1 MKSVKPGRG
10 PSLQGGIGAIFSVIF
25 GIIWVVFAAQMGAP
39 IPFVLMGLVFVI
51 IAGIQAV
58 IHFSNATSDNRYSLY
73 DITEEGEEPD
83 PLEEKFGKQTETTQP
98 PKPQAMQ
105 NEGGFCPFCGA
116 KAEVGYAFCRQ
127 CGKKLP

>member
-10 PSLQGGIGAIFSVIF
+10 PSLQGGIGAIFAVIF
-25 GIIWVVFAAQMGAP
+25 GIVWMVFAAQMGAP

-58 IHFSNATSDNRYSLY
+58 IHFKNATSENRYSLY

-83 PLEEKFGKQTETTQP
+83 PLEERFGKKTEQTYQQP
-98 PKPQAMQ
+98 EMQ
-105 NEGGFCPFCGA
+105 SEGGFCPFCGA
-116 KAEVGYAFCRQ
+116 KAEVGYAFCRK

>member
-10 PSLQGGIGAIFSVIF
+10 PSLQGGIGAIFAVIV
-25 GIIWVVFAAQMGAP
+25 GIIWMVSAAKMGAP

-58 IHFSNATSDNRYSLY
+58 IHFTNATSEHRYSLY

-83 PLEEKFGKQTETTQP
+83 PLDERFGKKTEQP
-98 PKPQAMQ
+98 QVQKQQ
-105 NEGGFCPFCGA
+105 EVQSEGGFCPFCGA
-116 KAEVGYAFCRQ
+116 KAEIGYAFCRK

>member
-10 PSLQGGIGAIFSVIF
+10 PSLQGGIGAICAVIF
-25 GIIWVVFAAQMGAP
+25 GIIWIVFAAQMGAP
-39 IPFVLMGLVFVI
+39 VPFVLMGLVFVI
-51 IAGIQAV
+51 IAGVQAV
-58 IHFSNATSDNRYSLY
+58 IHFTNATSENRYSLY

-83 PLEEKFGKQTETTQP
+83 PLDEKFGQKTQ
-98 PKPQAMQ
+98 KPQQSNQQEIQ

-116 KAEVGYAFCRQ
+116 KAEIGYAFCRK